1 MRRLAGSLRSI
12 SLASLGLGVST
23 FCGTAFAADNGP
35 AAAPDAVAVT
45 AADQQHLAIALR
57 LAAPAVQV
65 NRHILLVDTSAS
77 QSGIYR
83 QRTLQAVRSVL
94 QGLPQGSQV
103 RLVAAD
109 SSVSVMT
116 PEFVSLDSPQLS
128 AALNRLSLRTPMG
141 ATDLA
146 AALRSSLQGVSES
159 AVSIAYIGDGMS
171 AGDMLSGTD
180 LSALVTDLQTSGAAF
195 HAMLLG
201 PRVDAQ
207 LSGILANQT
216 GGSLQQLQNDD
227 VASVAGLMAG
237 QLQQGPVLVRDL
249 RSNTAGVSLTAPAA
263 VALRSNRHTLVY
275 GAGAVPAVL
284 EVTGTINGKSQTW
297 KVAGGA
303 LRQGGSEIGVL
314 ARKAQQTQG
323 LNSPYLGLEGLAAAS
338 GDFTSLIGESI
349 AAAEVLSQQGQKLQ
363 ALEIVSQARLLD
375 SGNVRLTALE
385 TALLDETGKADRL
398 GPPSV
403 DEGDALSKTEVRG
416 EILTQRMVQS
426 VNAAIDE
433 ADRVAAEQPEYAMT
447 LLKDVLEAVR
457 SSREIA
463 PEKRQELE
471 RRVVAAYTR
480 VDSARQTNEIRQ
492 LQLSETRANLEAQRE
507 RLAQVNLEEQRLRTL
522 IDQVRG
528 LLERARRG
536 DVNAYEDAE
545 AVSREALRDEPGNG
559 TATAALVMSEAS
571 GQLQKAYDLINLRND
586 RFLETL
592 YQVELSHVPFP
603 DEPPVQYPP
612 ADVWRALTIK
622 RKEKYKSLS
631 LRSIKPVEEWLEKK
645 LDEPLPRALSY
656 PGDNSLGEILRFIA
670 DAYTAEG
677 PYTMR
682 IILDESDPD
691 LGDKPTFLDDT
702 QVADVDL
709 AGITMRNALE
719 LIFAKVKDQELT
731 VMIKN
736 EVMMV
741 TTVATAESEENLV
754 TRIYDV
760 ADLVVITMPGMGGGM
775 GSMGGSSTKMCV
787 AVYEAV
793 AGASD
798 EISCPRGTVLEII
811 KEVDQDWIIVR
822 DPKTGKT
829 EHVSSNIVDIR
840 LRDDLERLK
849 KMRAH
854 RGVRHD
860 RSHRDDGVPSRAER
874 RYSPP
879 ACTAR
884 YPRRS
889 ESSACPFSSM

>member
-23 FCGTAFAADNGP
+23 LCGTVLASDNGSP
-35 AAAPDAVAVT
+35 SASAAPDAVVLTT
-45 AADQQHLAIALR
+45 ADRQHMAIALR
-57 LAAPAVQV
+57 LSAPAVTV
-65 NRHILLVDTSAS
+65 NRHIVLVDTSAS
-77 QSGIYR
+77 QAGIYR
-83 QRTLQAVRSVL
+83 QRTLQAVQAVL
-94 QGLPQGSQV
+94 QGLPKDSKV

-109 SSVSVMT
+109 SSVSVLT
-116 PEFVSLDSPQLS
+116 PDFVSPDSPELS
-128 AALNRLSLRTPMG
+128 AALQRLSLRTPLG

-146 AALRSSLQGVSES
+146 AALRSSLQGVSET
-159 AVSIAYIGDGMS
+159 AVSVAYIGDGMS
-171 AGDMLSGTD
+171 TGDMLSGSD
-180 LSALVTDLQTSGAAF
+180 LAGLVTELQTSGAAF

-201 PRVDAQ
+201 PRVDAH
-207 LSGILANQT
+207 LSGVLANHT
-216 GGSLQQLQNDD
+216 GGSLQQLQSDD
-227 VASVAGLMAG
+227 LTAAVSSMISEI
-237 QLQQGPVLVRDL
+237 QQAPVLVRDL
-249 RSNTAGVSLTAPAA
+249 RSASANLSLSAPAT
-263 VALRSNRHTLVY
+263 VALRSSRHTVIY
-275 GAGAVPAVL
+275 GTGELPAVL
-284 EVTGTINGKSQTW
+284 EVTGTVNGRPQTW
-297 KVAGGA
+297 KVSRSDSRQAGSAISA
-303 LRQGGSEIGVL
+303 LT
-314 ARKAQQTQG
+314 RKSQQSQG
-323 LNSPYLGLEGLAAAS
+323 LDSPYLGLEGLTAAA
-338 GDFTSLIGESI
+338 GDLGTLINESI
-349 AAAEVLSQQGQKLQ
+349 AAAEALSKQGQKQQ
-363 ALEIVSQARLLD
+363 AREIVTQARLLD
-375 SGNVRLTALE
+375 SGNVRLTALATE
-385 TALLDETGKADRL
+385 LQDETGKADRL

-403 DEGDALSKTEVRG
+403 DEGDALSKTETRS

-426 VNAAIDE
+426 VNAAIEE
-433 ADRVAAEQPEYAMT
+433 ADRVAAQQPEYAIT

-471 RRVVAAYTR
+471 RRIVAAYTQ

-492 LQLSETRANLEAQRE
+492 QQLSEARANLEAQRE

-559 TATAALVMSEAS
+559 TATAAMVMSEAS
-571 GQLQKAYDLINLRND
+571 GQLQKAYDLVSLRND

-612 ADVWRALTIK
+612 ADVWRALSIK

-691 LGDKPTFLDDT
+691 LGEKPTFLDDT

-719 LIFAKVKDQELT
+719 LIFAKVKDNELT

-760 ADLVVITMPGMGGGM
+760 ADLVVITQPGMGGMGGGM
-775 GSMGGSSTKMCV
+775 GGMGGGGMGGMGGGLGGLGGLGGGGMGGMGGGGMGGMGGGMFSV
-787 AVYEAV
+787 PAVPATPAAPA
-793 AGASD
+793 AGG
-798 EISCPRGTVLEII
+798 I
-811 KEVDQDWIIVR
+811 Q
-822 DPKTGKT
+822 
-829 EHVSSNIVDIR
+829 
-840 LRDDLERLK
+840 LK
-849 KMRAH
+849 NGAKKK
-854 RGVRHD
+854 
-860 RSHRDDGVPSRAER
+860 
-874 RYSPP
+874 
-879 ACTAR
+879 
-884 YPRRS
+884 
-889 ESSACPFSSM
+889 

>member
-23 FCGTAFAADNGP
+23 LCGPVWAADNGGS
-35 AAAPDAVAVT
+35 AAPDAVVLT
-45 AADQQHLAIALR
+45 AADQQHMAIALR
-57 LAAPAVQV
+57 LSAPAAKVS
-65 NRHILLVDTSAS
+65 RHIVLVDTSAS
-77 QSGIYR
+77 QAGIYR
-83 QRTLQAVRSVL
+83 QRTLQAVQAVL

-103 RLVAAD
+103 KLVAAD
-109 SSVSVMT
+109 SAVSVLT
-116 PEFVSLDSPQLS
+116 PDFVSPDSPALASALS
-128 AALNRLSLRTPMG
+128 RLSLRTPLG

-146 AALRSSLQGVSES
+146 AALRSSLQGVSEA
-159 AVSIAYIGDGMS
+159 AVSVAYIGDGMS
-171 AGDMLSGTD
+171 SGDLLSGRD
-180 LSALVTDLQTSGAAF
+180 LSGLVNDLQSAKAAF
-195 HAMLLG
+195 HALLLG
-201 PRVDAQ
+201 PAVDAH

-216 GGSLQQLQNDD
+216 GGSLQQLQQEDAAAAASAM
-227 VASVAGLMAG
+227 VAE
-237 QLQQGPVLVRDL
+237 LQQAPVLVRDL
-249 RSNTAGVSLTAPAA
+249 RAASAQISLSAPSA
-263 VALRSNRHTLVY
+263 VALRSSRHTLIY
-275 GAGAVPAVL
+275 ASGQLPAVL
-284 EVTGTINGKSQTW
+284 EVTGTVNGRQQTW
-297 KVAGGA
+297 KVSRGDS
-303 LRQGGSEIGVL
+303 QPGGSAISAL
-314 ARKAQQTQG
+314 TRKSQQSQG
-323 LNSPYLGLEGLAAAS
+323 LDSPYLGLAGLTAAT
-338 GDFTSLIGESI
+338 GDLGSLISESI
-349 AAAEVLSQQGQKLQ
+349 AAAELLSQQGQKQQ
-363 ALEIVSQARLLD
+363 AQEIVKQARLLD
-375 SGNVRLTALE
+375 SGNVRLTALATE
-385 TALLDETGKADRL
+385 LQDETSKADRL

-403 DEGDALSKTEVRG
+403 DEGDALSKTETRS

-426 VNAAIDE
+426 VNAAIAE
-433 ADRVAAEQPEYAMT
+433 ADRVAAEQPEYAIT

-471 RRVVAAYTR
+471 RRIVGAYTQ

-492 LQLSETRANLEAQRE
+492 QQLSEARANLEAQRE

-545 AVSREALRDEPGNG
+545 AVAREALRDEPGNG
-559 TATAALVMSEAS
+559 TATAAMVMSEAS
-571 GQLQKAYDLINLRND
+571 GQLQKAYDLVSLRND

-612 ADVWRALTIK
+612 ADVWRALSIK

-656 PGDNSLGEILRFIA
+656 PGDNSLGEILRFVA

-760 ADLVVITMPGMGGGM
+760 ADLVVITQPGMGGGM
-775 GSMGGSSTKMCV
+775 MGGGMGGMGGGGMGGMGGGMGGMGGMGGGMGGMGGGGMGGMGGGMFSV
-787 AVYEAV
+787 PAVPATPAAPA
-793 AGASD
+793 AGG
-798 EISCPRGTVLEII
+798 I
-811 KEVDQDWIIVR
+811 Q
-822 DPKTGKT
+822 
-829 EHVSSNIVDIR
+829 
-840 LRDDLERLK
+840 LK
-849 KMRAH
+849 NGAKKK
-854 RGVRHD
+854 
-860 RSHRDDGVPSRAER
+860 
-874 RYSPP
+874 
-879 ACTAR
+879 
-884 YPRRS
+884 
-889 ESSACPFSSM
+889 